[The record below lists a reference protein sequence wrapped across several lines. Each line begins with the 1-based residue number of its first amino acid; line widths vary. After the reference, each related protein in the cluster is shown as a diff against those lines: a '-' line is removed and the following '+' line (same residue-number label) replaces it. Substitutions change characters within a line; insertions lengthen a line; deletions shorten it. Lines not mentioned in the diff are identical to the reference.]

1 MNKKISNN
9 NVPLNIN
16 SILKMGLRYWYIFII
31 SGIISVGIGGIYF
44 KMSRPVLKFMA
55 NIIIK
60 EEGGNKSAI
69 STMMLKSFPFGNLGS
84 VKVNDE
90 LLLLNTFTFYSTT
103 STNNALGIPMPSFQ
117 PIIPKEDDFEE
128 VTAIIS
134 YSGSSKY
141 IEIDG
146 STKFEYDLHY

>member
-1 MNKKISNN
+1 MKIDENGKTYKK
-9 NVPLNIN
+9 
-16 SILKMGLRYWYIFII
+16 LKDG
-31 SGIISVGIGGIYF
+31 
-44 KMSRPVLKFMA
+44 
-55 NIIIK
+55 
-60 EEGGNKSAI
+60 
-69 STMMLKSFPFGNLGS
+69 
-84 VKVNDE
+84 VK
-90 LLLLNTFTFYSTT
+90 TFYSTT

-146 STKFEYDLHY
+146 STKFEYDFFKELMSLILLLTLKIFLLFGNFLNQRA

>member
-90 LLLLNTFTFYSTT
+90 LLLLNTFTTLRKNRLY
-103 STNNALGIPMPSFQ
+103 GR
-117 PIIPKEDDFEE
+117 K
-128 VTAIIS
+128 
-134 YSGSSKY
+134 
-141 IEIDG
+141 
-146 STKFEYDLHY
+146 